1 MINLWE
7 LVVFIGR
14 REDGYLAMITQLEK
28 IDFVG
33 CSSRQFLL
41 LTDEDRDE
49 LLAAAHPELT
59 YTSVLSKLREH
70 NIVLHVVVKEMY
82 EGPENEPL
90 FGMDYNRV
98 GYGVVSGGRVVGASW
113 VRDSAHGNTN
123 SEYTQLALEL
133 KGSAWDI
140 SKLRKCKNLL
150 AYNPNTGDSRL

>member
-1 MINLWE
+1 MGCCCLA
-7 LVVFIGR
+7 IGR
-14 REDGYLAMITQLEK
+14 REDGYLAMTTQLDK
-28 IDFVG
+28 IDLTG

-49 LLAAAHPELT
+49 VLAAGNPELT
-59 YTSVLSKLREH
+59 YDYVLNKLREH

-98 GYGVVSGGRVVGASW
+98 GYGVASGGRVVGATW
-113 VRDSAHGNTN
+113 VIDSAHGNTN
-123 SEYTQLALEL
+123 SEYTQLAFQL

-140 SKLRKCKNLL
+140 SKLRQCKFLS
-150 AYNPNTGDSRL
+150 AFYPNRGDYRYTT